1 MKSLPLN
8 RNSKQF
14 VWCKSYQKVS
24 YPFRQTHTHTHS
36 SRVNETNMWMAYTV
50 SSPKGLN
57 QTNISIKLNI
67 VIIVEFALSSY
78 IHICVS
84 NEGGSGGGGGGDGA
98 MYIFTSTALLL
109 RFLFSSSLNS
119 VQIHIFIHATHNTI
133 KQVTTN
139 SYRSTLRVFIF
150 SLRWMNECPVRCEWI
165 HRPYG

>member
-84 NEGGSGGGGGGDGA
+84 NEGGSGGGGGGDVA

-119 VQIHIFIHATHNTI
+119 VQIHIFIQYTCNAQYNKT
-133 KQVTTN
+133 
-139 SYRSTLRVFIF
+139 SYNKFISQHF
-150 SLRWMNECPVRCEWI
+150 ACIYFLTPMNEWMPGSLRMNP
-165 HRPYG
+165 

>member
-1 MKSLPLN
+1 
-8 RNSKQF
+8 
-14 VWCKSYQKVS
+14 
-24 YPFRQTHTHTHS
+24 
-36 SRVNETNMWMAYTV
+36 MAYTV

-84 NEGGSGGGGGGDGA
+84 NEGGSGGGGGGGGGDGA

-150 SLRWMNECPVRCEWI
+150 SLR
-165 HRPYG
+165 